1 MSTRKYKNYFHK
13 KINLK
18 NLNKIN
24 LKDNIHMKYVKKA
37 HDVTVMNPKFIT
49 YLLHSLH
56 RQSFGFHSLIP
67 FIKGSNIC

>member
-1 MSTRKYKNYFHK
+1 MSTIKYKNYFHK

-18 NLNKIN
+18 TLNKIN

-56 RQSFGFHSLIP
+56 RQSFGFHSLITL
-67 FIKGSNIC
+67 IKGSNIC

>member
-1 MSTRKYKNYFHK
+1 MRVTFLLPPGIKG
-13 KINLK
+13 
-18 NLNKIN
+18 LNKIK
-24 LKDNIHMKYVKKA
+24 LKDNIHMKYVKKP